1 LASPSQPV
9 TVPVEPFRGWGADC
23 NLGAQ
28 VHMGASYQKLSSSQ
42 SVSLISTRVERVTV
56 ALERIMNAVLEKR
69 CAEEEDLALP

>member
-1 LASPSQPV
+1 
-9 TVPVEPFRGWGADC
+9 
-23 NLGAQ
+23 
-28 VHMGASYQKLSSSQ
+28 MGASYQKLSSSQ